1 MIQVVALYIGILT
14 TTVDCPACQIGCRWY
29 KHGKSFTMISISFKV
44 PHYIKSYTCEKDF
57 MMLRHK
63 MRYGDLKCL
72 DLIKYSQSV
81 VVIGLVKR
89 DPEFKFAWS
98 LCVSE
103 IIPPPSP
110 KKSYLK
116 CTLACIDASYYL
128 SLSPDELLKRKK
140 WIKAKNILILPY
152 WLMDNDQILLKM
164 LRQI

>member
-1 MIQVVALYIGILT
+1 
-14 TTVDCPACQIGCRWY
+14 
-29 KHGKSFTMISISFKV
+29 
-44 PHYIKSYTCEKDF
+44 
-57 MMLRHK
+57 

-103 IIPPPSP
+103 IIPHPRQ

-128 SLSPDELLKRKK
+128 EKEM
-140 WIKAKNILILPY
+140 N
-152 WLMDNDQILLKM
+152 
-164 LRQI
+164 

>member
-1 MIQVVALYIGILT
+1 
-14 TTVDCPACQIGCRWY
+14 
-29 KHGKSFTMISISFKV
+29 MISISLKV
-44 PHYIKSYTCEKDF
+44 PHYINSYTCEKDF

-98 LCVSE
+98 LLCVSE

-110 KKSYLK
+110 NKGYLK

-128 SLSPDELLKRKK
+128 SLSPEELKDKEM
-140 WIKAKNILILPY
+140 N
-152 WLMDNDQILLKM
+152 
-164 LRQI
+164 

>member
-1 MIQVVALYIGILT
+1 MIQVVALYIGIPT

-29 KHGKSFTMISISFKV
+29 KHGKSFTMISISLKV

-89 DPEFKFAWS
+89 DPEFKFA
-98 LCVSE
+98 
-103 IIPPPSP
+103 
-110 KKSYLK
+110 
-116 CTLACIDASYYL
+116 
-128 SLSPDELLKRKK
+128 
-140 WIKAKNILILPY
+140 
-152 WLMDNDQILLKM
+152 
-164 LRQI
+164 

>member
-1 MIQVVALYIGILT
+1 
-14 TTVDCPACQIGCRWY
+14 
-29 KHGKSFTMISISFKV
+29 
-44 PHYIKSYTCEKDF
+44 
-57 MMLRHK
+57 

-98 LCVSE
+98 LLCVSE

-110 KKSYLK
+110 NKGYLK

-128 SLSPDELLKRKK
+128 SLSPEELKDKEM
-140 WIKAKNILILPY
+140 N
-152 WLMDNDQILLKM
+152 
-164 LRQI
+164 